1 MKKTY
6 SAPELE
12 NIKLSSM
19 QFLAASPEQLQFNP
33 GEDGDGTVLSKGF
46 SGGLWEDDTEE

>member
-6 SAPELE
+6 SVPELE

-19 QFLAASPEQLQFNP
+19 QFLAASEEPFDPNA
-33 GEDGDGTVLSKGF
+33 DGDGNVLSKGF